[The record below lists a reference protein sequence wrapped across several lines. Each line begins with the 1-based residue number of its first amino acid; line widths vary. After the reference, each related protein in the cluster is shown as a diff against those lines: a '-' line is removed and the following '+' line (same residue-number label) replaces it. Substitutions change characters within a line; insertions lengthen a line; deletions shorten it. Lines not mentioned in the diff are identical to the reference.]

1 MFENIGMAVATGGIL
16 FGTGRLGDLDIA
28 IADATAERAEKQYKL
43 MAGIYGA
50 LFMTSFHI
58 LLGKSPK
65 CRTAASD
72 SSIISFFNNFSP
84 TRNNDI
90 GT

>member
-1 MFENIGMAVATGGIL
+1 MAVATGGIL

-58 LLGKSPK
+58 LLGESPK
-65 CRTAASD
+65 CRTADSD
-72 SSIISFFNNFSP
+72 PFMISSFSNIFSP

-90 GT
+90 GTR